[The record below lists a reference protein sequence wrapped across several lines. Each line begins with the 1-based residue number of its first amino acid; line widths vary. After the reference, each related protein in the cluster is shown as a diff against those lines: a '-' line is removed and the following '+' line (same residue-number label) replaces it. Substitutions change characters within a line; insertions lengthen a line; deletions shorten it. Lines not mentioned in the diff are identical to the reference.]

1 MTTTRFIDRFEAVIF
16 DLNGTLA
23 EDFDRFGEG
32 QDYHATYRAL
42 GGTRLSSDELVRAV
56 EQSLERCLE
65 RYRRGPWDPF
75 PTYRAFLSAEFHAD
89 GELVEDTVAAHELGS
104 VPRPRLRW
112 LREQAEGHRL
122 GLLSDLWAPP
132 RLAREFLEREG
143 LAGLFGSIVL
153 SCEHGAVKP
162 GPRLFLTA
170 LEELGAR
177 PEDALFVGDNYPRDI
192 EGAAACGLATVWI
205 CRNGVSVGRGAADRI
220 VERVELLSEIG

>member
-23 EDFDRFGEG
+23 EDFDRFGQG

-42 GGTRLSSDELVRAV
+42 GGTGLSHEELVSAV
-56 EQSLERCLE
+56 EQSLGRCLE

-75 PTYRAFLSAEFHAD
+75 PTYGAFLSAEFDAD
-89 GELVEDTVAAHELGS
+89 RELIEDTVAAHELGS

-112 LREQAEGHRL
+112 LRELAETHR
-122 GLLSDLWAPP
+122 LWAPP

-192 EGAAACGLATVWI
+192 EGAAACGLATVWV
-205 CRNGVSVGRGAADRI
+205 CRDDVSAGRSAADRI

>member
-1 MTTTRFIDRFEAVIF
+1 MTTTRFIDRFESVIF

-42 GGTRLSSDELVRAV
+42 GGTGLSPEELARAV

-75 PTYRAFLSAEFHAD
+75 PAYGEFLSAEFDAD
-89 GELVEDTVAAHELGS
+89 RELIEDTVAAHELGS

-112 LREQAEGHRL
+112 LRNLAGEHRL

-132 RLAREFLEREG
+132 RLAREFLVREG
-143 LAGLFGSIVL
+143 LTSLFDSIVL

-170 LEELGAR
+170 LEELHAR
-177 PEDALFVGDNYPRDI
+177 PDEALFVGDNYPRDI
-192 EGAAACGLATVWI
+192 EGAAACGLATVWV
-205 CRNGVSVGRGAADRI
+205 CRDSVSVGRSAADRI
-220 VERVELLSEIG
+220 VERVELVSEIG